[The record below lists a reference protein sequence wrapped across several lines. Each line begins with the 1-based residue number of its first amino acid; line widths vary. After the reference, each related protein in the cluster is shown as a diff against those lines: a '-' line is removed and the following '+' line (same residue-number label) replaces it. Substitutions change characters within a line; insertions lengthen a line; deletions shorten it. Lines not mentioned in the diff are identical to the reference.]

1 MRKEYEFL
9 NEKITIRGAREHNL
23 KNIDIDIP
31 RNSLVVISGKS
42 GSGKSS
48 LAFDTIF
55 AEGQRRYMES
65 VSAYARQFLG
75 VMKKPNVDYIGG
87 LSPAISIEQKT
98 ISNNPRSTVG
108 TITEIYDYY
117 RLLFAKIGKP
127 YCPNDGSLI
136 EEQSLDKIINTILS
150 YAEGSKVVLF
160 APVVMGAKGSHKK
173 ELNRILNQGFNR
185 VRVDSKDYLVEDAI
199 NLNLDKNKKH
209 NIEIIVDRIKL
220 SRNTRIRL
228 SDSVETA
235 LSVSNGYLRV
245 EIENNLEKID
255 KIFTEHN
262 SCPLCG
268 FSLPA
273 IEPRLF
279 SFNSLFG
286 ACSECSGLGI
296 TLEFD
301 FEKICPNLEL
311 SFIEDAFITFKT
323 SSSWAVAIFRGLAN
337 HYGFNLDTPVKDIPE
352 NVLRK
357 ILYGTNEK
365 INFVYRSKEIEN
377 KDIDGGFHY
386 SKEFEGLLPLLKRRY
401 LTTESESARLFY
413 EGLMSRKICNSCKG
427 KRLNISALSVKLC
440 GKNIQ
445 ELSNLSVI
453 DSYSFFENI
462 NLDEVDIKIS
472 KEILKEIKNRLKFL
486 IDVGLS
492 YLYLDRISGTLSG
505 GEAQRIRLATQIGS
519 ALVGVLYV
527 LDEPSIGLHQRDN
540 EKLINTLVNLKKL
553 GNTIIVVEHD
563 EQTLRTA
570 DYIVDIGPGSG
581 IYGGEIVAK
590 GILSDILNNENS
602 LTGKYLS
609 GLLKID
615 VPKMRRKSERG
626 KIVLLGANKN
636 NLKDIDVRIPLG
648 IFTVITGVSGSGKST
663 LLNEVLYPALDSRL
677 KGNINYCNGFKDII
691 GYEQVDKII
700 QINQK
705 PIGKT
710 PRSNPSTYVG
720 LFTEIRELF
729 SKLPESK
736 ARGFKAGRFSFNV
749 KGGRCEKCQGEG
761 SLNIQMHFLPDVFI
775 PCDLCKGRKFNEET
789 LEIRYKGKNIYD
801 VLEMSVIEA
810 KDFFENIPKL
820 NHYLK
825 VLDEVGLGYIKLGQ
839 TSTTLSGGE
848 AQRVKLAFELAK
860 RSTGKTFYII
870 DEPTT
875 GLHFDDIKK
884 LLEVLQL
891 LVKNGNTVVLIEHN
905 LDVIKQADYI
915 IDLGPEGG
923 LSGGDIIVSG
933 TPEEVSKCKSSYT
946 GMFLKKLL

>member
-1 MRKEYEFL
+1 M
-9 NEKITIRGAREHNL
+9 NEKITVRGAKEHNL
-23 KNIDIDIP
+23 KNINVDIP

-87 LSPAISIEQKT
+87 LSPAISIEQRT

-117 RLLFAKIGKP
+117 RLLFSKIGKP

-136 EEQSLDKIINTILS
+136 EEQSLDKIINTVLS
-150 YAEGSKVVLF
+150 YAEEGSRVVLF
-160 APVVMGAKGSHKK
+160 APIVMGAKGSHKK
-173 ELNRILNQGFNR
+173 ELERILNQGFNR
-185 VRVDSKDYLVEDAI
+185 VRVDFKDYLVEDAI
-199 NLNLDKNKKH
+199 GLSLDKNKKH
-209 NIEIIVDRIKL
+209 NIEIVVDRIKL
-220 SRNTRIRL
+220 IGDLRIRL
-228 SDSVETA
+228 SESIETA
-235 LSVSNGYLRV
+235 LSVSGGYLRV
-245 EIENNLEKID
+245 EIENSLEKVD

-268 FSLPA
+268 FSLPT

-279 SFNSLFG
+279 SFNSPFG
-286 ACSECSGLGI
+286 ACSECSGLGV

-301 FEKICPNLEL
+301 FEKICPNLDL
-311 SFIEDAFITFKT
+311 SFNDDAFVTFKT
-323 SSSWAVAIFRGLAN
+323 TSSWAVAIFRGLSN
-337 HYGFNLDTPVKDIPE
+337 HYGFSLDTPVRDIPE
-352 NVLRK
+352 DVLRK
-357 ILYGTNEK
+357 ILYGANEK
-365 INFVYRSKEIEN
+365 IDFIYQSREVEGKE
-377 KDIDGGFHY
+377 IDGGFHY
-386 SKEFEGLLPLLKRRY
+386 SKEFEGLLPILKRRY

-413 EGLMSRKICNSCKG
+413 EGLMSRKMCNSCKG
-427 KRLNISALSVKLC
+427 KRLSVASLSVKLC
-440 GKNIQ
+440 GKDIQ
-445 ELSNLSVI
+445 ELSNLSVT
-453 DSYSFFENI
+453 DSYSFFEMI
-462 NLDEVDIKIS
+462 NLDEVDTKIS

-486 IDVGLS
+486 VDVGLS

-519 ALVGVLYV
+519 ALAGVLYV

-540 EKLINTLVNLKKL
+540 EKLINTLINLKNL
-553 GNTIIVVEHD
+553 GNTVIVVEHD

-570 DYIVDIGPGSG
+570 DYIVDIGPGAG
-581 IYGGEIVAK
+581 IHGGEIVAE
-590 GILSDILNNENS
+590 GILSDVLNNENS
-602 LTGKYLS
+602 LTGKYLCGS
-609 GLLKID
+609 LKID
-615 VPKMRRKSERG
+615 IPKVRREAG
-626 KIVLLGANKN
+626 KGEIVLLGANKN
-636 NLKDIDVRIPLG
+636 NLKNIDVMIPLG
-648 IFTVITGVSGSGKST
+648 LFTVITGVSGSGKST
-663 LLNEVLYPALDSRL
+663 LLNQVLYPALDSRL
-677 KGNINYCNGFKDII
+677 KGNMSYFDGFKDIT

-720 LFTEIRELF
+720 FFTEIRELF
-729 SKLPESK
+729 ARLPESK

-749 KGGRCEKCQGEG
+749 KGGRCEKCQGAG

-810 KDFFENIPKL
+810 KDFFENIPKV

-825 VLDEVGLGYIKLGQ
+825 ILKEVGLEYIKLGQ
-839 TSTTLSGGE
+839 SSTTLSGGE
-848 AQRVKLAFELAK
+848 AQRVKLAFELVK

-875 GLHFDDIKK
+875 GLHFDDIRK

-891 LVKNGNTVVLIEHN
+891 LVESGNTVVLIEHN
-905 LDVIKQADYI
+905 LDVIKQSDYI

-923 LSGGDIIVSG
+923 LSGGDIVISG
-933 TPEEVSKCKSSYT
+933 TPEEVSKCESSYT
-946 GMFLKKLL
+946 GMFLKNLL

>member
-1 MRKEYEFL
+1 MKEQ
-9 NEKITIRGAREHNL
+9 IIVRGAREHNL
-23 KNIDIDIP
+23 KNINVDIP

-65 VSAYARQFLG
+65 VSSYARQFLG
-75 VMKKPNVDYIGG
+75 VMKKPNVEYIGG
-87 LSPAISIEQKT
+87 LSPAISIEQRT

-136 EEQSLDKIINTILS
+136 EEQSLDKIINTVLS

-160 APVVMGAKGSHKK
+160 APVVMGAKGTHKK
-173 ELNRILNQGFNR
+173 ELEKILNQGFNR
-185 VRVDSKDYLVEDAI
+185 VRIDSQDYLVEDAV
-199 NLNLDKNKKH
+199 NLSLDKNKKH

-220 SRNTRIRL
+220 RSDARIRL
-228 SDSVETA
+228 SESIETV

-245 EIENNLEKID
+245 EIENNLEKVD

-279 SFNSLFG
+279 SFNSPFG
-286 ACSECSGLGI
+286 ACIECSGLGI

-311 SFIEDAFITFKT
+311 SFNDDAFITFKT
-323 SSSWAVAIFRGLAN
+323 SSSWALAIFKGLAK
-337 HYGFNLDTPVKDIPE
+337 HYNFSLDDPIRDIPE
-352 NVLRK
+352 DILRK
-357 ILYGTNEK
+357 ILYGANEK
-365 INFVYRSKEIEN
+365 IDFVYQSREVESKAV
-377 KDIDGGFHY
+377 DGGFHY
-386 SKEFEGLLPLLKRRY
+386 SKEFEGLLPILKRRY

-427 KRLNISALSVKLC
+427 KRLSLGALSVKLC
-440 GKNIQ
+440 GKDIQ
-445 ELSNLSVI
+445 ELSHLSVV
-453 DSYSFFENI
+453 DSYAFFEEI
-462 NLDEVDIKIS
+462 DLDEVDFKIS

-519 ALVGVLYV
+519 ALAGVLYV

-540 EKLINTLVNLKKL
+540 EKLISTLINLKNL
-553 GNTIIVVEHD
+553 GNTVIVVEHD

-570 DYIVDIGPGSG
+570 DYIIDIGIGAG
-581 IYGGEIVAK
+581 IHGGEVVAK
-590 GILSDILNNENS
+590 GTLSDILNNKNS

-615 VPKMRRKSERG
+615 VPKERRRPEKME
-626 KIVLLGANKN
+626 IVLLGANKN
-636 NLKDIDVRIPLG
+636 NLKGINVRIPLG
-648 IFTVITGVSGSGKST
+648 VFTVITGVSGSGKST
-663 LLNEVLYPALDSRL
+663 LLNEVLYPALDNRL
-677 KGNINYCNGFKDII
+677 KANMNYFDGFKDII
-691 GYEQVDKII
+691 GYAQIDKII

-710 PRSNPSTYVG
+710 SRSNPATYVG
-720 LFTEIRELF
+720 FFTEIRELF
-729 SKLPESK
+729 AKLPESK

-761 SLNIQMHFLPDVFI
+761 YLNIQMHFLPDVFV
-775 PCDLCKGRKFNEET
+775 PCDLCRGKKFNEET

-801 VLEMSVIEA
+801 VLEMSVLEA
-810 KDFFENIPKL
+810 KELFANIPKV
-820 NHYLK
+820 NHYLN
-825 VLDEVGLGYIKLGQ
+825 VLKEVGLEYIKLGQ
-839 TSTTLSGGE
+839 ASTTLSGGE
-848 AQRVKLAFELAK
+848 AQRIKLAFELGK

-875 GLHFDDIKK
+875 GLHFDDIRK

-923 LSGGDIIVSG
+923 VSGGDIVVSG
-933 TPEEVSKCKSSYT
+933 TPEEVAKCKTSYT
-946 GMFLKKLL
+946 GMFLKNLL

>member
-1 MRKEYEFL
+1 MK
-9 NEKITIRGAREHNL
+9 EKITVRGAKEHNL
-23 KNIDIDIP
+23 KNINVDIP

-65 VSAYARQFLG
+65 VSSYARQFLG
-75 VMKKPNVDYIGG
+75 IMKKPNVEYIGG
-87 LSPAISIEQKT
+87 LSPAISIEQRT
-98 ISNNPRSTVG
+98 ISSNPRSTVG

-127 YCPNDGSLI
+127 YCPKDGSLI
-136 EEQSLDKIINTILS
+136 EEQSLDNMINTVLS

-160 APVVMGAKGSHKK
+160 APIVRGAKGTHKK
-173 ELNRILNQGFNR
+173 ELERILNQGFNR
-185 VRVDSKDYLVEDAI
+185 VRVDFQDYLIEDAV
-199 NLNLDKNKKH
+199 NLSLDKNKKH

-220 SRNTRIRL
+220 SSDVRIRL
-228 SDSVETA
+228 SESIETA

-245 EIENNLEKID
+245 EIENDFEKID

-279 SFNSLFG
+279 SFNSPFG
-286 ACSECSGLGI
+286 ACNECSGLGV
-296 TLEFD
+296 TLDFD
-301 FEKICPNLEL
+301 FEKICPNLKL
-311 SFIEDAFITFKT
+311 SFNDDAFITFKP
-323 SSSWAVAIFRGLAN
+323 SSSWALAIFKGLAK
-337 HYGFNLDTPVKDIPE
+337 HYGFSLDTPIEDIPE
-352 NVLRK
+352 DILRK
-357 ILYGTNEK
+357 ILYGANEK
-365 INFVYRSKEIEN
+365 IDFIYKPKEMGS
-377 KDIDGGFHY
+377 KDIDGGFY
-386 SKEFEGLLPLLKRRY
+386 YAKEFEGLIPLLKRRY
-401 LTTESESARLFY
+401 LATESESARFFY
-413 EGLMSRKICNSCKG
+413 EGLMSRRICNSCKG
-427 KRLNISALSVKLC
+427 KRLSLGALSVKLG
-440 GKNIQ
+440 GKDIQ

-453 DSYSFFENI
+453 DSYSFFEKI
-462 NLDEVDIKIS
+462 ELDELRTKIS
-472 KEILKEIKNRLKFL
+472 KEILKEIKSRLKFL

-492 YLYLDRISGTLSG
+492 YLYLDRMSGTLSG

-519 ALVGVLYV
+519 ALAGVLYV

-540 EKLINTLVNLKKL
+540 EKLISTLVNLKEL
-553 GNTIIVVEHD
+553 GNTVIVVEHD

-570 DYIVDIGPGSG
+570 DYIIDVGPGAG

-590 GILSDILNNENS
+590 GTLSDILSNENS

-609 GLLKID
+609 GQLKIE
-615 VPKMRRKSERG
+615 VPKTRRKAG
-626 KIVLLGANKN
+626 KAEIVLLNANKN
-636 NLKDIDVRIPLG
+636 NLKNINVRIPLG
-648 IFTVITGVSGSGKST
+648 VFTVITGVSGSGKST

-677 KGNINYCNGFKDII
+677 KSNTSYFDGFEDII
-691 GYEQVDKII
+691 GYDQIDKVI

-710 PRSNPSTYVG
+710 PRSNPATYVG
-720 LFTEIRELF
+720 FFTEIRELF
-729 SKLPESK
+729 AKLPESR

-749 KGGRCEKCQGEG
+749 KGGRCEKCQGDG
-761 SLNIQMHFLPDVFI
+761 YLNIQMHFLPDVFV
-775 PCDLCKGRKFNEET
+775 PCDLCKGKKFNEET

-810 KDFFENIPKL
+810 KDFFENIPRV
-820 NHYLK
+820 NHYLNILK
-825 VLDEVGLGYIKLGQ
+825 EVGLEYIKLGQ
-839 TSTTLSGGE
+839 ASTTLSGGE
-848 AQRVKLAFELAK
+848 AQRIKLAFELGK

-875 GLHFDDIKK
+875 GLHFDDIRK

-891 LVKNGNTVVLIEHN
+891 LVQNGNTVVLIEHN

-923 LSGGDIIVSG
+923 VSGGNIVVSG

-946 GMFLKKLL
+946 GMFLKTLL

>member
-1 MRKEYEFL
+1 M
-9 NEKITIRGAREHNL
+9 NEKITVRGAREHNL

-55 AEGQRRYMES
+55 SEGQRRYMES

-87 LSPAISIEQKT
+87 LSPAISIEQRT

-136 EEQSLDKIINTILS
+136 EEQSLDKIINTVLS
-150 YAEGSKVVLF
+150 YAEGSRVILF
-160 APVVMGAKGSHKK
+160 APVVMGAKGTHKK
-173 ELNRILNQGFNR
+173 ELNRILNKGFNR
-185 VRVDSKDYLVEDAI
+185 VRVDSKDYLVEDAV
-199 NLNLDKNKKH
+199 NLSLDKNKKH

-220 SRNTRIRL
+220 SRDVRIRL
-228 SDSVETA
+228 SESIETA

-245 EIENNLEKID
+245 EIENNLEKVD

-268 FSLPA
+268 FSLPI

-279 SFNSLFG
+279 SFNSPFG

-311 SFIEDAFITFKT
+311 SFKDDAFITFKT

-337 HYGFNLDTPVKDIPE
+337 HYGFSLDTPVKDIPE

-357 ILYGTNEK
+357 ILYGANEK
-365 INFVYRSKEIEN
+365 IDFVYQSREMESKEM
-377 KDIDGGFHY
+377 DGGFHY

-413 EGLMSRKICNSCKG
+413 EGLMSRKICNSCQG
-427 KRLNISALSVKLC
+427 KRLSIAALSVKLC
-440 GKNIQ
+440 GKDIQ

-453 DSYSFFENI
+453 DSYSFFETI
-462 NLDEVDIKIS
+462 KLDDVDTKIS

-486 IDVGLS
+486 MDVGLS

-519 ALVGVLYV
+519 ALAGVLYV

-540 EKLINTLVNLKKL
+540 EKLINTLLNLKEL
-553 GNTIIVVEHD
+553 GNTVIVVEHD

-570 DYIVDIGPGSG
+570 DYIVDIGPGAG
-581 IYGGEIVAK
+581 IHGGEIVAK

-615 VPKMRRKSERG
+615 VPKVRRKAERG
-626 KIVLLGANKN
+626 EIVLLGANKN
-636 NLKDIDVRIPLG
+636 NLKNIDVQIPLAL
-648 IFTVITGVSGSGKST
+648 FTVITGVSGSGKST

-677 KGNINYCNGFKDII
+677 KENVNYFDGFKDII
-691 GYEQVDKII
+691 GYEQIDKII

-710 PRSNPSTYVG
+710 PRSNPATYVG
-720 LFTEIRELF
+720 FFTEIRELF
-729 SKLPESK
+729 AKLPESK

-749 KGGRCEKCQGEG
+749 KGGRCEKCQGDG

-801 VLEMSVIEA
+801 VLEMSVVEA
-810 KDFFENIPKL
+810 KDFFENIPKV

-825 VLDEVGLGYIKLGQ
+825 ILKEVGLGYIKLGQ
-839 TSTTLSGGE
+839 ASTTLSGGE

-875 GLHFDDIKK
+875 GLHFDDIRK

-891 LVKNGNTVVLIEHN
+891 LVENGNTVVLIEHN

-923 LSGGDIIVSG
+923 LSGGDIVVSG

-946 GMFLKKLL
+946 GMFLKNLL

>member
-1 MRKEYEFL
+1 M
-9 NEKITIRGAREHNL
+9 NEKITVRGAKEHNL

-87 LSPAISIEQKT
+87 LSPAISIEQRT

-136 EEQSLDKIINTILS
+136 EEQSLDKIINTVVN
-150 YAEGSKVVLF
+150 YAEEGSRVVLF
-160 APVVMGAKGSHKK
+160 APIVMGAKGTHKK
-173 ELNRILNQGFNR
+173 ELERILNQGFNR
-185 VRVDSKDYLVEDAI
+185 VRVDFKDYLIEDAI
-199 NLNLDKNKKH
+199 GLSLDKNKKH
-209 NIEIIVDRIKL
+209 NIEIVVDRIKL
-220 SRNTRIRL
+220 VGDLRIRL
-228 SDSVETA
+228 SESIETA
-235 LSVSNGYLRV
+235 LSVSGGYLRV
-245 EIENNLEKID
+245 EIENGLEKID

-268 FSLPA
+268 FSLPV

-279 SFNSLFG
+279 SFNSPFG
-286 ACSECSGLGI
+286 ACSECSGLGV

-301 FEKICPNLEL
+301 FEKICPNLKL
-311 SFIEDAFITFKT
+311 SFNDDAFITFKT
-323 SSSWAVAIFRGLAN
+323 TSSWAVAIFRGLSN

-352 NVLRK
+352 DVLRK
-357 ILYGTNEK
+357 ILYGANEK
-365 INFVYRSKEIEN
+365 IEFIYQSREVEGKE
-377 KDIDGGFHY
+377 IDGGFHY
-386 SKEFEGLLPLLKRRY
+386 SKEFEGLLSILKRRY

-413 EGLMSRKICNSCKG
+413 EGLMSRKICNACKG
-427 KRLNISALSVKLC
+427 KRLSIAALSVKLC
-440 GKNIQ
+440 GKDIQ
-445 ELSNLSVI
+445 ELSNLSVT
-453 DSYSFFENI
+453 DSYSFFETI
-462 NLDEVDIKIS
+462 DLDEVDTKIS

-486 IDVGLS
+486 VDVGLS

-519 ALVGVLYV
+519 ALAGVLYV

-540 EKLINTLVNLKKL
+540 EKLINTLINLKNL
-553 GNTIIVVEHD
+553 GNTVIVVEHD

-570 DYIVDIGPGSG
+570 DYIVDIGPGAG
-581 IYGGEIVAK
+581 IHGGEIVAR
-590 GILSDILNNENS
+590 GILSDVLNNENS
-602 LTGKYLS
+602 LTGKYLG

-615 VPKMRRKSERG
+615 VPKARRKAG
-626 KIVLLGANKN
+626 KGEIVLLGANKN
-636 NLKDIDVRIPLG
+636 NLKNIDVMVPLG
-648 IFTVITGVSGSGKST
+648 LFTVITGVSGSGKST
-663 LLNEVLYPALDSRL
+663 LLNEILYPALDSRL
-677 KGNINYCNGFKDII
+677 KGNVNYFDGFKDIT

-720 LFTEIRELF
+720 FFTEIRELF
-729 SKLPESK
+729 ARLPESK

-749 KGGRCEKCQGEG
+749 KGGRCEKCQGAG

-810 KDFFENIPKL
+810 KDFFENIPKV

-825 VLDEVGLGYIKLGQ
+825 ILKEVGLEYIKLGQ
-839 TSTTLSGGE
+839 SSTTLSGGE
-848 AQRVKLAFELAK
+848 AQRVKLAFELVK

-875 GLHFDDIKK
+875 GLHFDDIRK

-891 LVKNGNTVVLIEHN
+891 LVENGNTVVLIEHN

-923 LSGGDIIVSG
+923 LAGGGIVISG

-946 GMFLKKLL
+946 GMFLKNLL

>member
-1 MRKEYEFL
+1 MK
-9 NEKITIRGAREHNL
+9 EKITVRGAKEHNL
-23 KNIDIDIP
+23 KNVNVDIP

-65 VSAYARQFLG
+65 VSSYARQFLG
-75 VMKKPNVDYIGG
+75 IMKKPNVEYIGG
-87 LSPAISIEQKT
+87 LSPAISIEQRT
-98 ISNNPRSTVG
+98 ISSNPRSTVG

-127 YCPNDGSLI
+127 YCPKDGSLI
-136 EEQSLDKIINTILS
+136 EEQSLDNMINTVLS
-150 YAEGSKVVLF
+150 YAEGSKVILF
-160 APVVMGAKGSHKK
+160 APIVRGTKGTHKK
-173 ELNRILNQGFNR
+173 ELERILNQGFNR
-185 VRVDSKDYLVEDAI
+185 VRVDFQDYLIEDAV
-199 NLNLDKNKKH
+199 NLSLDKNKKH

-220 SRNTRIRL
+220 SSDVRIRL
-228 SDSVETA
+228 SESIETA

-245 EIENNLEKID
+245 EIENDFEKID

-279 SFNSLFG
+279 SFNSPFG
-286 ACSECSGLGI
+286 ACNECSGLGV
-296 TLEFD
+296 TLDFD
-301 FEKICPNLEL
+301 FEKICPNLKL
-311 SFIEDAFITFKT
+311 SFNDDAFITFKP
-323 SSSWAVAIFRGLAN
+323 SSSWALAIFKGLAK
-337 HYGFNLDTPVKDIPE
+337 HYGFSLDTPIEDIPE
-352 NVLRK
+352 DILRK
-357 ILYGTNEK
+357 ILYGANEK
-365 INFVYRSKEIEN
+365 IDFIYKPKEMGS
-377 KDIDGGFHY
+377 KDIDGGFY
-386 SKEFEGLLPLLKRRY
+386 YAKEFEGLIPLLKRRY
-401 LTTESESARLFY
+401 LATESESARFFY
-413 EGLMSRKICNSCKG
+413 EGLMSRRICNSCKG
-427 KRLNISALSVKLC
+427 KRLSLGALSVKLG
-440 GKNIQ
+440 GKDIQ

-453 DSYSFFENI
+453 DSYSFFEKI
-462 NLDEVDIKIS
+462 ELDELRTKIS
-472 KEILKEIKNRLKFL
+472 KEILKEIKSRLKFL

-492 YLYLDRISGTLSG
+492 YLYLDRMSGTLSG

-519 ALVGVLYV
+519 ALAGVLYV

-540 EKLINTLVNLKKL
+540 EKLISTLVNLKKL
-553 GNTIIVVEHD
+553 GNTVIVVEHD

-570 DYIVDIGPGSG
+570 DYIIDVGPGAG

-590 GILSDILNNENS
+590 GTLSDILSNENS

-609 GLLKID
+609 GQLKIE
-615 VPKMRRKSERG
+615 VPKTRRKAG
-626 KIVLLGANKN
+626 KAEIVLLNANKN
-636 NLKDIDVRIPLG
+636 NLKNINVRIPLG
-648 IFTVITGVSGSGKST
+648 VFTVITGVSGSGKST

-677 KGNINYCNGFKDII
+677 KSNTSYFDGFEDII
-691 GYEQVDKII
+691 GYDQIDKVI

-710 PRSNPSTYVG
+710 PRSNPATYVG
-720 LFTEIRELF
+720 FFTEIRELF
-729 SKLPESK
+729 AKLPESR

-749 KGGRCEKCQGEG
+749 KGGRCEKCQGDG
-761 SLNIQMHFLPDVFI
+761 YLNIQMHFLPDVFV
-775 PCDLCKGRKFNEET
+775 PCDLCKGKKFNEET

-810 KDFFENIPKL
+810 KDFFENIPRV
-820 NHYLK
+820 NHYLNILK
-825 VLDEVGLGYIKLGQ
+825 EVGLEYIKLGQ
-839 TSTTLSGGE
+839 ASTTLSGGE
-848 AQRVKLAFELAK
+848 AQRIKLAFELGK

-875 GLHFDDIKK
+875 GLHFDDIRK

-891 LVKNGNTVVLIEHN
+891 LVQNGNTVVLIEHN

-923 LSGGDIIVSG
+923 VSGGNIVVSG
-933 TPEEVSKCKSSYT
+933 TPEEVSRCKSSYT
-946 GMFLKKLL
+946 GMFLKTLL

>member
-1 MRKEYEFL
+1 MR
-9 NEKITIRGAREHNL
+9 EKITVRGAKEHNL
-23 KNIDIDIP
+23 KNINIDIP

-65 VSAYARQFLG
+65 VSSYARQFLG
-75 VMKKPNVDYIGG
+75 VMKKPNVEYIGG

-127 YCPNDGSLI
+127 YCPKDGSLI
-136 EEQSLDKIINTILS
+136 EKQSLDKMINAILS
-150 YAEGSKVVLF
+150 YPEGSKIILF
-160 APVVMGAKGSHKK
+160 APIVMGAKGTHKK
-173 ELNRILNQGFNR
+173 ELEKILSQGFSR
-185 VRVDSKDYLVEDAI
+185 VRIDSQDYLIEDAV

-209 NIEIIVDRIKL
+209 NIEVIVDRIKL
-220 SRNTRIRL
+220 CSAIRIRL
-228 SDSVETA
+228 SESIETA
-235 LSVSNGYLRV
+235 LFISNGYLRV
-245 EIENNLEKID
+245 EVENDLERID

-279 SFNSLFG
+279 SFNSPFG

-296 TLEFD
+296 TLDFD
-301 FEKICPNLEL
+301 FEKICPNVEL
-311 SFIEDAFITFKT
+311 SFNENAFVTFKT
-323 SSSWAVAIFRGLAN
+323 SSSWALAIFKGLDK
-337 HYGFNLDTPVKDIPE
+337 HYGFGLDTPVKDIPE
-352 NVLRK
+352 SILRK
-357 ILYGTNEK
+357 IFYGTNEK
-365 INFVYRSKEIEN
+365 INFVYQSKGIADEE
-377 KDIDGGFHY
+377 IDGVGFSY
-386 SKEFEGLLPLLKRRY
+386 SKEFEGLMPLLKKRY
-401 LTTESESARLFY
+401 LATESDSARLFY
-413 EGLMSRKICNSCKG
+413 ESLMSRKICNSCKG
-427 KRLNISALSVKLC
+427 KRLSPGTLSVKLC
-440 GKNIQ
+440 GKDIQ
-445 ELSNLSVI
+445 ELSSFSVI
-453 DSYSFFENI
+453 DSCLFFKNI
-462 NLDEVDIKIS
+462 ELDDFDAKIA
-472 KEILKEIKNRLKFL
+472 KEIVKEIKSRLKFL

-492 YLYLDRISGTLSG
+492 YLHLDRMSGTLSG

-519 ALVGVLYV
+519 ALAGVLYI

-540 EKLINTLVNLKKL
+540 EKLISTLVNLKEL
-553 GNTIIVVEHD
+553 GNTVIVVEHD

-570 DYIVDIGPGSG
+570 DYIVDVGPGAG

-590 GILSDILNNENS
+590 GTLVDILNNENS

-609 GLLKID
+609 GQLKIE
-615 VPKMRRKSERG
+615 VPKTRRKIGSSE
-626 KIVLLGANKN
+626 ILLLSANKN
-636 NLKDIDVRIPLG
+636 NLKNINVSIPLG
-648 IFTVITGVSGSGKST
+648 VFTVITGVSGSGKST

-677 KGNINYCNGFKDII
+677 KLNTNYCDGFEDII
-691 GYEQVDKII
+691 GYEQIDKII

-710 PRSNPSTYVG
+710 PRSNPATYVG
-720 LFTEIRELF
+720 FFTEIRELF
-729 SKLPESK
+729 SRLPESR

-749 KGGRCEKCQGEG
+749 KGGRCEKCQGDG
-761 SLNIQMHFLPDVFI
+761 HLNIQMHFLPDIFV
-775 PCDLCKGRKFNEET
+775 PCDLCKGKKFNEET

-801 VLEMSVIEA
+801 VLKMSVIEA
-810 KDFFENIPKL
+810 KNFFENIPKI
-820 NHYLK
+820 NHYLNILEK
-825 VLDEVGLGYIKLGQ
+825 VGLGYIQLGQ
-839 TSTTLSGGE
+839 SSITLSGGE
-848 AQRVKLAFELAK
+848 AQRIKLAFELGK
-860 RSTGKTFYII
+860 KSTGKTFYII

-875 GLHFDDIKK
+875 GLHFDDINR
-884 LLEVLQL
+884 LLKVLQL
-891 LVKNGNTVVLIEHN
+891 LVQRGNTVVLIEHN

-923 LSGGDIIVSG
+923 VSGGNIVVSG

-946 GMFLKKLL
+946 GMFLKNLL